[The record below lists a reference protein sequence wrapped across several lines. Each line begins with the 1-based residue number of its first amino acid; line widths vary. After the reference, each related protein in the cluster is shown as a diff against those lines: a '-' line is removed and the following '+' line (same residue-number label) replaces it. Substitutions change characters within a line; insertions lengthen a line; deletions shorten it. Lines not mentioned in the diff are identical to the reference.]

1 MSRRNLYWLLGIAAV
16 SLLGITV
23 SYSAPSRE
31 KDKDYEL
38 VRLMVDV
45 LHEVRERYVVD
56 IDEEREHKLVEDMIN
71 GGLER
76 LDSHSAYITPR
87 EYKQFEKQSK
97 GKFGGVGIQVGL
109 DRLTRQLSV
118 NSPMPGTPAYEA
130 GILAGDLILKI
141 DGKATENMHPN
152 EAVDL
157 IQGEPGQKVTLT
169 VLHEGGKE
177 PVEVEITR
185 AIIEVPSVLGDR
197 RKADNL
203 RAWDFMLD
211 KENKIG
217 YIRLINFSE
226 TASKEMREA
235 IEALQREGVRG
246 LILDLRNNPGGLLKE
261 AREVSDLFLT
271 DGRIVSTKGRNHK
284 EEVYDAKP
292 DGTLLLPAEKY
303 PMVILV
309 NKFSA
314 SASEIVA
321 AALQD
326 HKRAVIIGERTYG
339 KGSVQ
344 NIIEMHEGKD
354 RSALKLTTA
363 SYWRPSGK
371 NIHRFPDS
379 KDSDDW
385 GVRPNDSGYK
395 LTPQS
400 RTALRDA
407 GVPDAVVA
415 KLKDF
420 PETRFPLEKDYVAEL
435 GKVLSK
441 AELDQYKSKLL
452 AHADRGFEVP
462 MNDEERLEF
471 MVYRLDRDVV
481 RAKAKPAPPLN
492 SPSERGGIKG
502 GDGKAKKPFVDRV
515 LQKAVEHLKTEIN
528 KAGAAAVLMPMGN
541 A

>member
-16 SLLGITV
+16 SLLGLTV
-23 SYSAPSRE
+23 SYSAPTRE

-38 VRLMVDV
+38 VRLVVDV

-56 IDEEREHKLVEDMIN
+56 IDAERERKLVEDMIN

-76 LDSHSAYITPR
+76 LDQHSAYITPR
-87 EYKQFEKQSK
+87 EYKQFEKQSE
-97 GKFGGVGIQVGL
+97 GKFGGIGIKVGM
-109 DRLTRQLSV
+109 DRQNRGQLTV
-118 NSPMPGTPAYEA
+118 MSPMPGTPAYEA
-130 GILAGDLILKI
+130 GVLAGDLIVKI
-141 DGKATENMHPN
+141 DGKSTENMRLD

-157 IQGEPGQKVTLT
+157 IQGDPGQKITLSL
-169 VLHEGGKE
+169 LHEGAKE
-177 PVEVEITR
+177 PVEVTITR
-185 AIIEVPSVLGDR
+185 AVIEVSCALGDK
-197 RKADNL
+197 RKPDNL

-211 KENKIG
+211 DKNKIG
-217 YIRLINFSE
+217 YIRLTNFTK
-226 TASKEMREA
+226 TASKEMRDA
-235 IEALQREGVRG
+235 IEELQRQGVRA
-246 LILDLRNNPGGLLKE
+246 LILDLRNNPGGLLTQ

-271 DGRIVSTKGRNHK
+271 GGRIVSTKGRNHK

-292 DGTLLLPAEKY
+292 EGTLLLPADKY
-303 PMVILV
+303 PMVVLV
-309 NKFSA
+309 NKYSA

-326 HKRAVIIGERTYG
+326 HQRAVVIGERSYG

-344 NIIEMHEGKD
+344 NIIEMHQGGD

-395 LTPQS
+395 LTPQ
-400 RTALRDA
+400 ALDALQTA
-407 GVPDAVVA
+407 GVPASVVE
-415 KLKDF
+415 KLKAIPDK
-420 PETRFPLEKDYVAEL
+420 RFPLEKDYVAEL
-435 GKVLSK
+435 AKVLSK
-441 AELDQYKSKLL
+441 KELEQYKRKLL

-462 MNDEERLEF
+462 MNDEERLEY
-471 MVYRLDRDVV
+471 MIYRAERDVV
-481 RAKAKPAPPLN
+481 RAKAAKPA
-492 SPSERGGIKG
+492 ETKTK
-502 GDGKAKKPFVDRV
+502 DGKEKKPFVDRV
-515 LQKAVEHLKTEIN
+515 MQKAVEHLKGEIK
-528 KAGAAAVLMPMGN
+528 KAGPVPPPMGN